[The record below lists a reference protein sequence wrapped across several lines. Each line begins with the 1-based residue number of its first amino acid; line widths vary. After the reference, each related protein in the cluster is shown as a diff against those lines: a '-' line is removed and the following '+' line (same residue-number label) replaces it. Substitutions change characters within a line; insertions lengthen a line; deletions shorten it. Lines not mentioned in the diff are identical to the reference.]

1 MRYYIKPI
9 VLNFLLISTQTAF
22 ADQTKCPSIDTLST
36 FHYEGSVPY
45 GYDQYTK
52 GMKALAIAS
61 PRKGIR
67 QELDA
72 DKLFIVYPMTVS
84 ADEKPQ
90 HSMRTLIQKLSLEND
105 VPQTYRL
112 GGDFSVDLCAYI
124 LPGNEQVNALLYI
137 DNQATVAPSEEVR
150 QQNRL
155 RFIDKLTQN
164 LNLKTI
170 LQ

>member
-1 MRYYIKPI
+1 
-9 VLNFLLISTQTAF
+9 
-22 ADQTKCPSIDTLST
+22 
-36 FHYEGSVPY
+36 
-45 GYDQYTK
+45 
-52 GMKALAIAS
+52 
-61 PRKGIR
+61 
-67 QELDA
+67 
-72 DKLFIVYPMTVS
+72 
-84 ADEKPQ
+84 
-90 HSMRTLIQKLSLEND
+90 MRTLIQKLSLEND

-112 GGDFSVDLCAYI
+112 GGDFSVDICAYI